1 MIQNHGN
8 VHVYVRTDNCVI
20 RNIGCL
26 EKIPKIFR
34 VILLGVDNA
43 KLTLNIAGQEPLEE
57 DFSQEFSIIPHLKDF
72 VSGEIHITIKLSNGL
87 DYGFHIAIAKIPEL
101 NTEPIDTA
109 ALKYLFLPLNQNTE
123 PIWSE
128 FSDRFLVPGLNI
140 MDSQYACGLHDY
152 ALGFQMISCGKE
164 GRNHIEESFSHLS
177 PFGTPFAITACRVL
191 ALRMNCFKLFRKCGA
206 TSRFNVV
213 NLFFNNQDAKFDIS
227 NNFTGKKWE
236 NQEYGVYIDNYTEI
250 FLGALNAY
258 YGNDYGVLDELCL
271 KLNESLNDA
280 DRNNR
285 DKLTLLQARIA
296 YKKKDELTFQR
307 LYELLLNH
315 PDFGIEAKEMLS

>member
-1 MIQNHGN
+1 MDCIFCQIVAGEIPGEITYQDESIIAFRDINPQAPTHLL
-8 VHVYVRTDNCVI
+8 I
-20 RNIGCL
+20 
-26 EKIPKIFR
+26 IPKRHIPS
-34 VILLGVDNA
+34 LL
-43 KLTLNIAGQEPLEE
+43 Q
-57 DFSQEFSIIPHLKDF
+57 
-72 VSGEIHITIKLSNGL
+72 LSEA
-87 DYGFHIAIAKIPEL
+87 D
-101 NTEPIDTA
+101 
-109 ALKYLFLPLNQNTE
+109 LPLIGHLVNTANQLAKQE
-123 PIWSE
+123 GISPSGY
-128 FSDRFLVPGLNI
+128 RL
-140 MDSQYACGLHDY
+140 A
-152 ALGFQMISCGKE
+152 ISCGKE